1 MEGFWKDTKNKVF
14 FLDYFITPNINTF
27 INFRLPF
34 LPSFHGQFNNM
45 NFKSLKPHPSIPLPP
60 TIYTTITLVSL
71 SIIYFS
77 LP

>member
-1 MEGFWKDTKNKVF
+1 MEGKRKDTKNKVF

-27 INFRLPF
+27 IKFHLPF

-45 NFKSLKPHPSIPLPP
+45 NFKSFIQIFHSILPP
-60 TIYTTITLVSL
+60 TIYTAITLVSL
-71 SIIYFS
+71 SIMYFS

>member
-45 NFKSLKPHPSIPLPP
+45 NFKSFIQIFHSILPP